1 MRFIYEYRTRDNVKH
16 SGALNACDRDSAYAA
31 LKAQGVNPSRM
42 IEAPGF
48 FNKLFGKG
56 KRWVVIGVL
65 SVAVVGTTMTTIHW
79 RRVAESDTGPMH
91 RHQIYGDP
99 VLMDELGRTGYTT
112 VFAVEGDR
120 FLARFA
126 QPGVYVAPLEKQ
138 ERLAV
143 ADALARLRDAKALVA
158 EGETREIRELKRIVM
173 WIRNELAQYL
183 ENGVG
188 TCDTYIKRLY
198 ERQSREVMIY
208 NRAVHQLEK
217 TDDAVE
223 FARVN
228 ESLRK
233 LGLRTVLKAEKSA
246 ETEAEKSKQFP
257 VDSQR

>member
-1 MRFIYEYRTRDNVKH
+1 MKFIYEYRTRDNVKH
-16 SGALNACDRDSAYAA
+16 SGVLNAYDRDSAYAA

-42 IEAPGF
+42 VEAPGF

-56 KRWVVIGVL
+56 KRWVVIGTL

-79 RRVAESDTGPMH
+79 RKVAESDMGPMH

-99 VLMDELGRTGYTT
+99 VLMDELSRNGYVS
-112 VFAVEGDR
+112 VFEAEGDR

-126 QPGVYVAPLEKQ
+126 QPGVYVTPLEKQ
-138 ERLAV
+138 ERQVV
-143 ADALARLRDAKALVA
+143 AGALARLRDAKSVTVD
-158 EGETREIRELKRIVM
+158 GGPREVRELKRIVM

-198 ERQSREVMIY
+198 ERQNREVMIY

-217 TDDAVE
+217 SGDEAE

-233 LGLRTVLKAEKSA
+233 LGLRTVLKAEKSN
-246 ETEAEKSKQFP
+246 ETADEKRRRNP
-257 VDSQR
+257 IDIR